1 METLLHIMELGGRML
16 LLSGAM
22 LLAYAM
28 FLRRRAGYRLCRRLL
43 LSVPFLCLAVPALH
57 FAGGRLAE
65 ARGPREVTVT
75 RAQAGEYIGQMPE
88 GAAVPADGVV
98 LTEQVL
104 PADGQTDYD
113 RLGRTAAWGIAAVA
127 ALLLLLMAGQLL
139 VLAARCRRMVRR
151 GTATDDG
158 IVRCREIDTPFSFG
172 RRIFLPAERLT
183 ADGERMVVAHERAH
197 ILLGHSAEGLLMEA
211 FCRLLW
217 FNPFVWMARRELRN
231 VQEFEADRQVL
242 DAGTEILPYQ
252 TLLLEET
259 MKECPALADGFNRSF
274 VRRRFIEM
282 KSPGRRRSSS
292 SLRFAVAAMAVCMT
306 GLASAGVGRERVILK
321 IADEDAP
328 AVAET
333 AAAVPDTPAAKAPK
347 LQPTP
352 DTAVLETADE
362 ESSEADDRT
371 ATPEDDRPTRAQ
383 DGWPI
388 LYSLPL
394 ADDHATKRVYM
405 RHTADETHLT
415 FCQTVRSDD
424 ELFKFGGPEC
434 YIVDRD
440 SGIHYQARRTV
451 PAGAWDHFHLRGMK
465 GKRIAVTV
473 VFPRLPADVREIA
486 LYRVTG
492 HLQSDSR
499 YRVKDILVK

>member
-22 LLAYAM
+22 QLAYAM

-65 ARGPREVTVT
+65 ASGPREVTVT
-75 RAQAGEYIGQMPE
+75 RAQAGEYIRQMPE
-88 GAAVPADGVV
+88 GDAVPADGIV

-151 GTATDDG
+151 GTATADG

-197 ILLGHSAEGLLMEA
+197 ILLGHSAEGLLMEV

-292 SLRFAVAAMAVCMT
+292 SLRIAVAAMAVCMT

-333 AAAVPDTPAAKAPK
+333 AAAVPDTPAAKTPK
-347 LQPTP
+347 LQPAP
-352 DTAVLETADE
+352 DTAGPETADE
-362 ESSEADDRT
+362 ERPAEAARA
-371 ATPEDDRPTRAQ
+371 ATPEDDRPEKAQ
-383 DGWPI
+383 DGWPV

-394 ADDHATKRVYM
+394 ADDHATRRVYM

-465 GKRIAVTV
+465 GKRITVTV
-473 VFPRLPADVREIA
+473 VFPRLPADVRKIA

-499 YRVKDILVK
+499 YDVKDILIK